1 MDGGVRETLCS
12 SCGHRDVCAHKN
24 DYLNMVKSLQ
34 EMFYK
39 FPENE
44 REFMYL
50 RDPYCKFYS
59 KILSTPK
66 LPMQR
71 IALTENELLKTL
83 EDGRKSCA
91 EIFRRVMIKE
101 MDGGMQI

>member
-1 MDGGVRETLCS
+1 MVGEVRETCCS
-12 SCGHRDVCAHKN
+12 SCSHRDVCAHKD
-24 DYLNMVKSLQ
+24 DYLSMIKSLE

-44 REFMYL
+44 RVFMRL
-50 RDPYCKFYS
+50 RDPDCKFYS

-71 IALTENELLKTL
+71 IALTENEPLKTL

-91 EIFRRVMIKE
+91 EIIRRAMIKE
-101 MDGGMQI
+101 MDEGMQI

>member
-12 SCGHRDVCAHKN
+12 SCSHRDVCAHKD

-44 REFMYL
+44 RALMYL
-50 RDPYCKFYS
+50 RDPDCKFYS
-59 KILSTPK
+59 KESSMPK
-66 LPMQR
+66 
-71 IALTENELLKTL
+71 ALTQMASIPEDELLK
-83 EDGRKSCA
+83 
-91 EIFRRVMIKE
+91 IKNTME
-101 MDGGMQI
+101 KRACNLC

>member
-1 MDGGVRETLCS
+1 MDEGVRETLCS
-12 SCGHRDVCAHKN
+12 SCGHRDVCAHKDN
-24 DYLNMVKSLQ
+24 YLNMAKSLQ

-44 REFMYL
+44 RDFMYL

-59 KILSTPK
+59 KVLNIPK

-71 IALTENELLKTL
+71 
-83 EDGRKSCA
+83 SCA
-91 EIFRRVMIKE
+91 EIIQRAMIKE